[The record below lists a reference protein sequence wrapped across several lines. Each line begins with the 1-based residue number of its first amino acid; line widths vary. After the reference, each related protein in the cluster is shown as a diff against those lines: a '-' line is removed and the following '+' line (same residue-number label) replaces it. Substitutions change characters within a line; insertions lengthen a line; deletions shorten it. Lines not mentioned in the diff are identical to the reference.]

1 METEQPAYGAEVNLY
16 LLLTFILMAEIET
29 DNTIMI
35 VYLSQTSSK
44 FDKNWHF
51 YAILKFNVKQS
62 IYVSFINTI
71 SCLVIGL

>member
-1 METEQPAYGAEVNLY
+1 METEQPAYGAEVNLS

-35 VYLSQTSSK
+35 VYLPQTSKS
-44 FDKNWHF
+44 DANWHF